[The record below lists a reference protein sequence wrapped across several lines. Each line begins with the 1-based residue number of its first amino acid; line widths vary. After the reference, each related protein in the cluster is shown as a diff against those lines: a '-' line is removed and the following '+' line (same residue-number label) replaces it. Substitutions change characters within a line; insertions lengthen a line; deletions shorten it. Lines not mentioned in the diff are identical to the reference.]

1 MEATAVLY
9 YCTTTC
15 KICAT
20 VKDWNT
26 CDNVNCCEPKTAQPI
41 SKCNSWLKKPHLYLI
56 KLLIL
61 KSVKHLCYCSYR
73 PQRDKCPFFIKNSKS
88 FSSKHITIKKGL
100 HTRVASASS
109 SSSSSLCSSIS
120 SVTSAFASAIS
131 SLRGL
136 LSDISDTNE
145 CWTRQEMD
153 WKGARS

>member
-9 YCTTTC
+9 CCNITC
-15 KICAT
+15 KIYAT

-26 CDNVNCCEPKTAQPI
+26 CDNVNCCEPKTVQLI
-41 SKCNSWLKKPHLYLI
+41 SKCNSWLQKPHLYQI
-56 KLLIL
+56 NLLIL

-73 PQRDKCPFFIKNSKS
+73 TQRERCPFFTKNSKS
-88 FSSKHITIKKGL
+88 FPSKHIINKKGL

-131 SLRGL
+131 SLSDL
-136 LSDISDTNE
+136 LSDTSDTNE